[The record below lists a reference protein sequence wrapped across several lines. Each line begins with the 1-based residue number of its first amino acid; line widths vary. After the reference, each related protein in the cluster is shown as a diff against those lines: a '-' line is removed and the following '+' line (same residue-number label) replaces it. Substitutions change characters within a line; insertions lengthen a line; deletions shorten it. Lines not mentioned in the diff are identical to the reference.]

1 MFGPD
6 NAVDKDLSTMAVSTV
21 ANGAVWMKMEFN
33 KIYFFY
39 RIIIYYRFYTNWY
52 NPSDNCVQSVDNFK
66 SCVDNDNNVDV
77 SVYQGEV
84 KQKSCGTLQ
93 LTYGLDQ
100 SDQIYT
106 LICNTKG
113 DNIKLSKTTGNIAVF
128 EIAIVGSGKIQ
139 HFSMLWDDMS
149 MNINI
154 HKLL

>member
-21 ANGAVWMKMEFN
+21 ANGAVWMKIEFR
-33 KIYFFY
+33 KVYFFY

-106 LICNTKG
+106 LTCNTKG

-128 EIAIVGSGKIQ
+128 EIVIAGPGKNSY
-139 HFSMLWDDMS
+139 FFPEGG
-149 MNINI
+149 
-154 HKLL
+154 